1 MVTIGVSW
9 LTKLWIE
16 SVRLTLGLRSTM
28 RSSTFSIRA
37 MSGPQALFGFAS
49 KRCDWLRSKLR
60 LIRSPTAVASDEHPG
75 DPVLVGKLGKHQGL
89 VAERLGERDR
99 DLDGV
104 NFRRF
109 TGMNAMAGRVEIIGP
124 QAEYHLLAGGHAV
137 AELAGQRQC
146 IAVGRADEI
155 GGEAAGGRS

>member
-1 MVTIGVSW
+1 
-9 LTKLWIE
+9 
-16 SVRLTLGLRSTM
+16 VRLAEVEAQADPFAR
-28 RSSTFSIRA
+28 
-37 MSGPQALFGFAS
+37 PQ
-49 KRCDWLRSKLR
+49 WLR
-60 LIRSPTAVASDEHPG
+60 IEHPG

-146 IAVGRADEI
+146 IAVGSWSASR
-155 GGEAAGGRS
+155 